1 MEYWNSI
8 KEGIVIQYNVE
19 CVRVDYNGGL
29 IYLMSDSQSLSRLM
43 QLTVVLKILCTTLS
57 MSCHIFSWI
66 IVWRR

>member
-29 IYLMSDSQSLSRLM
+29 SYLMSDSQSLSQTPDL
-43 QLTVVLKILCTTLS
+43 
-57 MSCHIFSWI
+57 
-66 IVWRR
+66 